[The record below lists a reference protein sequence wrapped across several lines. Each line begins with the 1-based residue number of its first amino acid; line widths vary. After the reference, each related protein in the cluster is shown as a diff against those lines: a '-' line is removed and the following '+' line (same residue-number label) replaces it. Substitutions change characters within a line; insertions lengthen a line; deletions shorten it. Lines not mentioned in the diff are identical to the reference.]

1 MYKIFG
7 FYKFKKIKN
16 IKLLKKNLKNFIEEE
31 QVRGTIIISIEG
43 INGTISFK
51 PTKYKKVKNKILNL
65 LNIRKLDNE
74 NISYYK
80 YQAFKKGKIKIK
92 KEVVPIGM
100 KLNKIVTKNKIE
112 PKDWNKF
119 ILKKE
124 TVLIDTR
131 KNFEFKVGTFKGSIN
146 PELNNFRDFPRYF
159 KTLKKNQNIGMFCT
173 GGIRCEKAS
182 AYLKKKGFKNVYQL
196 KGGIINYLDNVKKK
210 DSLWSG
216 DCFVFDNRVSIK
228 HGLKPGNLKI
238 CPGCRNPIK
247 LSERK
252 SNFYEQGVSCPNC
265 YNNLTNSQKQRF
277 RMRQKQILTAKKHGK
292 KSVSYTHLTLPT
304 I

>member
-51 PTKYKKVKNKILNL
+51 PTNYKKVKNKILNL

-100 KLNKIVTKNKIE
+100 KLNKILTKNKIE
-112 PKDWNKF
+112 PKDWNNF

-124 TVLIDTR
+124 NVLVDTR

-292 KSVSYTHLTLPT
+292 KYFFQREA
-304 I
+304 

>member
-159 KTLKKNQNIGMFCT
+159 KTLKKDQNIGMFCT

-292 KSVSYTHLTLPT
+292 KYFFQREA
-304 I
+304 

>member
-31 QVRGTIIISIEG
+31 QIRGTIIISIEG
-43 INGTISFK
+43 LNGTISFK

-92 KEVVPIGM
+92 NEVVPIGM

-131 KNFEFKVGTFKGSIN
+131 KSFEFKVGTFKGSIN

-265 YNNLTNSQKQRF
+265 YNKLTNSQKQRF

-292 KSVSYTHLTLPT
+292 KYFFQREA
-304 I
+304 

>member
-80 YQAFKKGKIKIK
+80 YQVFKKGKIKIK

-100 KLNKIVTKNKIE
+100 KLNKIFTKKKIE

-265 YNNLTNSQKQRF
+265 YNKLTNSQKQRF

-292 KSVSYTHLTLPT
+292 KYFFQREA
-304 I
+304 

>member
-265 YNNLTNSQKQRF
+265 YNKLTNSQKQRF
-277 RMRQKQILTAKKHGK
+277 RVRQKQILLAKKQGK
-292 KSVSYTHLTLPT
+292 KYFFQREA
-304 I
+304 

>member
-7 FYKFKKIKN
+7 FYKFKQIKN
-16 IKLLKKNLKNFIEEE
+16 IKLLKKNLENFIEEE
-31 QVRGTIIISIEG
+31 EVRGSIIISIEG

-131 KNFEFKVGTFKGSIN
+131 KSFEFKVGTFKGSIN

-228 HGLKPGNLKI
+228 HGLKSGNLKI

-252 SNFYEQGVSCPNC
+252 SIFYEQGVSCPNC
-265 YNNLTNSQKQRF
+265 YNKLTNSQKQRF
-277 RMRQKQILTAKKHGK
+277 RMRQKQILTAKKNGK
-292 KSVSYTHLTLPT
+292 KYFFQREA
-304 I
+304 

>member
-43 INGTISFK
+43 VNGTISCN

-159 KTLKKNQNIGMFCT
+159 KTLKKDQNIGMFCT

-292 KSVSYTHLTLPT
+292 KYFFQREA
-304 I
+304 

>member
-16 IKLLKKNLKNFIEEE
+16 IKLLKKNLKNFIEDEE
-31 QVRGTIIISIEG
+31 VRGTIIISIEG

-131 KNFEFKVGTFKGSIN
+131 KSFEFKFGTFKGSIN

-265 YNNLTNSQKQRF
+265 YNKLTNSQKQRF

-292 KSVSYTHLTLPT
+292 KYFFQREA
-304 I
+304 

>member
-16 IKLLKKNLKNFIEEE
+16 IKLLKKNLKNFIDEEE
-31 QVRGTIIISIEG
+31 VRGSIIISIEG

-159 KTLKKNQNIGMFCT
+159 KTLKKDQNIGMFCT

-292 KSVSYTHLTLPT
+292 KYFFQREA
-304 I
+304 

>member
-7 FYKFKKIKN
+7 CYKFKKIKN

-31 QVRGTIIISIEG
+31 QVRGAIIISIEG

-51 PTKYKKVKNKILNL
+51 PSKYKKVKNKILNL

-131 KNFEFKVGTFKGSIN
+131 KSFEFKVGTFKGSIN

-228 HGLKPGNLKI
+228 HGLEPGNLKI

-292 KSVSYTHLTLPT
+292 KYFFQREA
-304 I
+304 

>member
-80 YQAFKKGKIKIK
+80 YQVFKKGKIKIK

-131 KNFEFKVGTFKGSIN
+131 KNFEFKVGTFRGSIN

-159 KTLKKNQNIGMFCT
+159 KTLKKNQKIGMFCT

-182 AYLKKKGFKNVYQL
+182 YYLRNKGFKNVYQL

-292 KSVSYTHLTLPT
+292 KYFFQREA
-304 I
+304 

>member
-228 HGLKPGNLKI
+228 HGLRPGNLKI

-292 KSVSYTHLTLPT
+292 KYFFQREA
-304 I
+304 

>member
-51 PTKYKKVKNKILNL
+51 PIKYKKVKNKILNL

-182 AYLKKKGFKNVYQL
+182 AYLNKKGFKNVYQL

-247 LSERK
+247 LSARK
-252 SNFYEQGVSCPNC
+252 FNFYEQGVSCPNC
-265 YNNLTNSQKQRF
+265 YNKLTNSQKQRF

-292 KSVSYTHLTLPT
+292 KYFFQREA
-304 I
+304 

>member
-182 AYLKKKGFKNVYQL
+182 AYLNKKGFKNVYQL

-252 SNFYEQGVSCPNC
+252 FNFYEQGVSCPNC

-292 KSVSYTHLTLPT
+292 KYFFQREA
-304 I
+304 

>member
-277 RMRQKQILTAKKHGK
+277 RMSQKQILTSKKHGK
-292 KSVSYTHLTLPT
+292 KYFFQREA
-304 I
+304 

>member
-277 RMRQKQILTAKKHGK
+277 RMRQKQILTAKKNGK
-292 KSVSYTHLTLPT
+292 KYFFQREA
-304 I
+304 

>member
-131 KNFEFKVGTFKGSIN
+131 KNFEFKVGTFRGSIN

-265 YNNLTNSQKQRF
+265 YNKLTNSQKQRF
-277 RMRQKQILTAKKHGK
+277 RMRQKQILLAKKRGK
-292 KSVSYTHLTLPT
+292 KYFFQREA
-304 I
+304 

>member
-252 SNFYEQGVSCPNC
+252 SNFYEQGVTCPNC

-292 KSVSYTHLTLPT
+292 KYFFQREA
-304 I
+304 

>member
-31 QVRGTIIISIEG
+31 QVRGAIIISIEG

-131 KNFEFKVGTFKGSIN
+131 KSFEFKVGTFKGSIN
-146 PELNNFRDFPRYF
+146 PELNNFKDFPRYF

-292 KSVSYTHLTLPT
+292 KYFFQREA
-304 I
+304 

>member
-51 PTKYKKVKNKILNL
+51 PIKYKKVKNKILNL

-159 KTLKKNQNIGMFCT
+159 KTLKKNQKIGMFCT

-182 AYLKKKGFKNVYQL
+182 AYLEKKGFKNVYQL

-292 KSVSYTHLTLPT
+292 KYFFQREA
-304 I
+304 

>member
-51 PTKYKKVKNKILNL
+51 PTNYKKVKNKILNL

-80 YQAFKKGKIKIK
+80 YQVFKKGKIKIK

-159 KTLKKNQNIGMFCT
+159 KTLKKDQNIGMFCT

-265 YNNLTNSQKQRF
+265 YNKLTNSQKQRF

-292 KSVSYTHLTLPT
+292 KYFFQREA
-304 I
+304 

>member
-92 KEVVPIGM
+92 NEVVPIGM
-100 KLNKIVTKNKIE
+100 KLNKIVKKNKIE
-112 PKDWNKF
+112 PNDWNKF

-131 KNFEFKVGTFKGSIN
+131 KSFEFKVGTFKGSIN

-292 KSVSYTHLTLPT
+292 KYFFQREA
-304 I
+304 

>member
-74 NISYYK
+74 NISYYN
-80 YQAFKKGKIKIK
+80 YQVFKKGKIKIK

-159 KTLKKNQNIGMFCT
+159 KTLKKDQNIGMFCT

-265 YNNLTNSQKQRF
+265 YNKLTNSQKQRF

-292 KSVSYTHLTLPT
+292 KYFFQREA
-304 I
+304 

>member
-7 FYKFKKIKN
+7 FYKFKQIKN
-16 IKLLKKNLKNFIEEE
+16 IKLLKKNLEDFIEKEE
-31 QVRGTIIISIEG
+31 LRGSIIISNEG
-43 INGTISFK
+43 VNGTISFK

-65 LNIRKLDNE
+65 LRIRKFDNE

-100 KLNKIVTKNKIE
+100 KLKKILTKNKIE

-159 KTLKKNQNIGMFCT
+159 KTLKKNQKIGMFCT

-182 AYLKKKGFKNVYQL
+182 AYLEKKGFKNVYQL

-265 YNNLTNSQKQRF
+265 YNNLTISQKQRF

-292 KSVSYTHLTLPT
+292 KYFFQREA
-304 I
+304 

>member
-16 IKLLKKNLKNFIEEE
+16 IKSLKKNLKNFIEEE

-51 PTKYKKVKNKILNL
+51 PAKYKKVKNKILNL

-131 KNFEFKVGTFKGSIN
+131 KSFEFKVGTFKGSIN

-159 KTLKKNQNIGMFCT
+159 KTLKKDQNIGMFCT

-292 KSVSYTHLTLPT
+292 KYFFQREA
-304 I
+304 

>member
-31 QVRGTIIISIEG
+31 QVRGIIIISIEG
-43 INGTISFK
+43 INGTISFH
-51 PTKYKKVKNKILNL
+51 PTKYQKVKNKILNL

-159 KTLKKNQNIGMFCT
+159 KTLKKNQDIGMFCT

-292 KSVSYTHLTLPT
+292 KYFFQREA
-304 I
+304 

>member
-51 PTKYKKVKNKILNL
+51 PTKYKKIKNKILNL

-100 KLNKIVTKNKIE
+100 KLNKIVTKNKVE

-131 KNFEFKVGTFKGSIN
+131 KSFEFKVGTFKGSIN

-292 KSVSYTHLTLPT
+292 KYFFQREA
-304 I
+304 

>member
-228 HGLKPGNLKI
+228 HGLEPGNLKI

-292 KSVSYTHLTLPT
+292 KYFFQREA
-304 I
+304 

>member
-159 KTLKKNQNIGMFCT
+159 QTLKKNQNIGMFCT

-292 KSVSYTHLTLPT
+292 KYFFQREA
-304 I
+304 

>member
-31 QVRGTIIISIEG
+31 QLRGTIIISIEG

-51 PTKYKKVKNKILNL
+51 PTKYKKIKNKILNL

-119 ILKKE
+119 ILKKD

-159 KTLKKNQNIGMFCT
+159 KTLKKDQNIGMFCT

-292 KSVSYTHLTLPT
+292 KYFFQREA
-304 I
+304 

>member
-31 QVRGTIIISIEG
+31 QVRGAIIISIEG

-252 SNFYEQGVSCPNC
+252 SDFYEQGVSCPNC

-292 KSVSYTHLTLPT
+292 KYFFQREA
-304 I
+304 

>member
-51 PTKYKKVKNKILNL
+51 PTKYKIVKNKILNL

-80 YQAFKKGKIKIK
+80 YQVFKKGKIKIK

-252 SNFYEQGVSCPNC
+252 SNFYEQGVTCPNC

-292 KSVSYTHLTLPT
+292 KYFFQREA
-304 I
+304 

>member
-277 RMRQKQILTAKKHGK
+277 RMRQKQILPAKKNGK
-292 KSVSYTHLTLPT
+292 KYFFQREA
-304 I
+304 

>member
-31 QVRGTIIISIEG
+31 QIRGTIIISIEG
-43 INGTISFK
+43 LNGTISFK

-131 KNFEFKVGTFKGSIN
+131 KSFEFKVGTFKGSIN

-247 LSERK
+247 FSERK

-292 KSVSYTHLTLPT
+292 KYFFQREA
-304 I
+304 